1 MQITNADQR
10 RTNADQRRNQS
21 HDDIHLGQSH
31 DDDDDDDKTNKHT

>member
-1 MQITNADQR
+1 MQN
-10 RTNADQRRNQS
+10 TNADQRRNQS